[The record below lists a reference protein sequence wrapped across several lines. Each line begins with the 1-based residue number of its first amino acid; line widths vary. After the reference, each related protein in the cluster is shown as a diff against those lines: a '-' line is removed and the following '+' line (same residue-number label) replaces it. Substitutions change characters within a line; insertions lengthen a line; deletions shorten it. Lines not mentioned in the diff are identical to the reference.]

1 MSKQLP
7 NAIQVVVDVS
17 KQFRESLQM
26 AVEFIFVSQDK
37 ALLTE
42 FCTQALGLLPKLA
55 MIGILR
61 AKFVVSTRGTRRA
74 T

>member
-1 MSKQLP
+1 M
-7 NAIQVVVDVS
+7 
-17 KQFRESLQM
+17 
-26 AVEFIFVSQDK
+26 FVSQDK

-61 AKFVVSTRGTRRA
+61 AKFVVFTCRKRRSA
-74 T
+74 